1 MVELLQT
8 VIEFFRVQNFAS
20 TYSNPL
26 DQFLYGIFFPSI
38 LLVILI
44 YLLIQRIFPEH
55 RGLAVLL
62 GVSFYIFIIVYPPNA
77 ATSLYAAFAPIG
89 AFWYLVVILIGII
102 YLFFNR
108 ILPSHRARDGG
119 GGGGARGSTLP
130 MGRGSKYS
138 LKETFLGDVE
148 LDPRARRLIKDE
160 IKVIDQKI
168 TRLKAEKATSVG
180 GEREQYDKQIA
191 ILVDKKEE
199 LRLKLQVIKDE
210 KKLAA

>member
-1 MVELLQT
+1 M
-8 VIEFFRVQNFAS
+8 QNFAS

-108 ILPSHRARDGG
+108 ILPSDRARGGG
-119 GGGGARGSTLP
+119 GGGGARGMATAYRKA
-130 MGRGSKYS
+130 MGKENRRTNLLRPIYFYPNFSLTFRRKSSAVSMACLASYS
-138 LKETFLGDVE
+138 EMAPTF
-148 LDPRARRLIKDE
+148 
-160 IKVIDQKI
+160 
-168 TRLKAEKATSVG
+168 S
-180 GEREQYDKQIA
+180 
-191 ILVDKKEE
+191 
-199 LRLKLQVIKDE
+199 
-210 KKLAA
+210 

>member
-102 YLFFNR
+102 YLFFTR
-108 ILPSHRARDGG
+108 FLPSDRARGGG
-119 GGGGARGSTLP
+119 GGGGARGMATAYRKAMGKEMPTL
-130 MGRGSKYS
+130 GSLTEVRRQ
-138 LKETFLGDVE
+138 LKVVE
-148 LDPRARRLIKDE
+148 A
-160 IKVIDQKI
+160 
-168 TRLKAEKATSVG
+168 
-180 GEREQYDKQIA
+180 QIA
-191 ILVDKKEE
+191 ALEARKKDPNMSSGEKEKVEAEISALVREKQK
-199 LRLKLQVIKDE
+199 LKD
-210 KKLAA
+210 LAKIS